1 MSNENRPYGL
11 VAEFA
16 TPEQL
21 VSAARE
27 AREAGYRKLDAFSPF
42 PVEGLDALADRHSV
56 LLPLLALVGALA
68 GGGLIYFAQVYM
80 NAIDY
85 PLNVGGRPLHSWPT
99 YLPVAALV
107 AILTAAVA
115 VTLGMLALSRLPR
128 FHHPLF
134 NVPEFARATQDG
146 FFLCIA
152 ADDAAFSVVE
162 TRRFLEDLRPRSVSE
177 VPW

>member
-1 MSNENRPYGL
+1 VSNEDRPYGL
-11 VAEFA
+11 MAEFA

-27 AREAGYRKLDAFSPF
+27 AREAGYHKLDAFSPF
-42 PVEGLDALADRHSV
+42 PVEGLADRASV
-56 LLPLLALVGALA
+56 LLPLLALGGALA
-68 GGGLIYFAQVYM
+68 SGGLVYFAQVYM

-107 AILTAAVA
+107 AILTAAVS
-115 VTLGMLALSRLPR
+115 VTLGMLALCRLPQ
-128 FHHPLF
+128 FYHPIF
-134 NVPEFARATQDG
+134 NVPTFARATQDG

-152 ADDAAFSVVE
+152 ADDEMFSIVE
-162 TRRFLEDLRPRSVSE
+162 TRRFLEGLRPRGVSE